1 MNISA
6 LSRPVRTLLCVSTHT
21 CLNKSTVK
29 LQWKQ
34 APLSKLMLPPFLC
47 CACDSQNASALCFE
61 TLSFMWLDFTIDAGM
76 CSIPHLCSSALMH
89 INYLMNSRGLE
100 VESRWKFMNGGP
112 CAPRSTTD
120 ISLYREVSSVTS
132 PRTAPFRSMQWFAMK
147 PSPH

>member
-1 MNISA
+1 M
-6 LSRPVRTLLCVSTHT
+6 RTLPCVSTHT

-34 APLSKLMLPPFLC
+34 APLSKLMLHPPFLC
-47 CACDSQNASALCFE
+47 CACVSQNASALCSD
-61 TLSFMWLDFTIDAGM
+61 TLSFMWLDFTIDTGM
-76 CSIPHLCSSALMH
+76 CSTSSLCSTALMH

-112 CAPRSTTD
+112 CAPCSTTD
-120 ISLYREVSSVTS
+120 ISLYRRVSSVTS